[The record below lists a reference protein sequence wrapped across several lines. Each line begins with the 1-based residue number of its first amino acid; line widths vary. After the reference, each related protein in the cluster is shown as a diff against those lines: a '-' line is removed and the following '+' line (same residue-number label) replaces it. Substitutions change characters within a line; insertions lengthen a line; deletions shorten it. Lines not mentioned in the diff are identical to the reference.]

1 MRAYA
6 DMRPPVLGAL
16 RHACRF
22 CSLYELCCP
31 MDLDPGDLEQLQ
43 SMVQRTE
50 PLQAGSFL
58 FREGDRFTAIY
69 ALRSGCIKSFSLD
82 AAGHEVVHGFHL
94 RGEFLGLDAV
104 YPDSHRCNAMILE
117 SSSLCVIPYRAINDL
132 GEVFPSLHSQVLRL
146 MSREHSNQLM
156 YGEGFG
162 ANQRIAAFLLNINS
176 RLYRPGATEFELRLP
191 MSREDISNYLGCSPE
206 TLSRLLSKLQK
217 RGLIDIDRRQVRLV
231 DPLRLDLVAQG
242 LQ

>member
-1 MRAYA
+1 MRTHA
-6 DMRPPVLGAL
+6 DTRPPVLGAL
-16 RHACRF
+16 RHAF
-22 CSLYELCCP
+22 LYCSLYELCCP
-31 MDLDPGDLEQLQ
+31 IGLDPNDLDQLLA
-43 SMVQRTE
+43 MVQRTE
-50 PLQAGSFL
+50 PLPAGSYL
-58 FREGDRFTAIY
+58 FRQGDRFTAIY
-69 ALRSGCIKSFSLD
+69 ALRSGGFKRFSRD

-176 RLYRPGATEFELRLP
+176 RLYRPRH
-191 MSREDISNYLGCSPE
+191 R
-206 TLSRLLSKLQK
+206 
-217 RGLIDIDRRQVRLV
+217 
-231 DPLRLDLVAQG
+231 
-242 LQ
+242 